1 LRCCCA
7 TAVAKVGE
15 PPMVRREVRRVWGLA
30 ACGGLAVCRIRGRL
44 WKVREV
50 TFWKIGLITVILAN
64 RAVAPIP

>member
-1 LRCCCA
+1 
-7 TAVAKVGE
+7 
-15 PPMVRREVRRVWGLA
+15 MVRREVRRVWGLA